1 MHPTVNSSHT
11 GEYREDEAMNNWIA
25 TRRKL
30 IAGGT
35 LVSAAGFLLGG
46 SRSLAEIGS
55 APHSKNVELILT
67 FCKAGQ
73 DRDLEKQMS
82 FIDEDSI
89 YHNMPDEPIVGR
101 AGIRALLGGYLN
113 SSDGTEIRV
122 LAISEARPG
131 LVLTERVDRFRVK
144 GGKWIDCPVMGAAE
158 VRDGRLKH
166 WRDYYDNEYLRKQMS

>member
-1 MHPTVNSSHT
+1 MK
-11 GEYREDEAMNNWIA
+11 NWISS
-25 TRRKL
+25 RRSL
-30 IAGGT
+30 IAGGALAWAT
-35 LVSAAGFLLGG
+35 GVLLGG
-46 SRSLAEIGS
+46 SRAIAEPD
-55 APHSKNVELILT
+55 APRSKNVELILT

-82 FIDEDSI
+82 YIDEDSI
-89 YHNMPDEPIVGR
+89 YHNMPHAPIAGR
-101 AGIRALLGGYLN
+101 AGIRALLGGYLS
-113 SSDGTEIRV
+113 SSDATEIKV

-131 LVLTERVDRFRVK
+131 LVLTERVDRFRIK

>member
-1 MHPTVNSSHT
+1 MKSWISS
-11 GEYREDEAMNNWIA
+11 
-25 TRRKL
+25 RRGL
-30 IAGGT
+30 IAGGA
-35 LVSAAGFLLGG
+35 LVSAAGLLLSE
-46 SRSLAEIGS
+46 SRALAAPDD

-89 YHNMPDEPIVGR
+89 YHNMPDAPIVGR
-101 AGIRALLGGYLN
+101 AGIRALLGGYLT
-113 SSDGTEIRV
+113 SSDATEIRV

-131 LVLTERVDRFRVK
+131 LVLTERVDRFRIK

-158 VRDGRLKH
+158 VYDGRLKH
-166 WRDYYDNEYLRKQMS
+166 WRDYYDNEYLRKQMA

>member
-1 MHPTVNSSHT
+1 M
-11 GEYREDEAMNNWIA
+11 RNWISS
-25 TRRKL
+25 RRGL
-30 IAGGT
+30 IAGGA
-35 LVSAAGFLLGG
+35 LVSAAGLLMSGP
-46 SRSLAEIGS
+46 RALAVADGI
-55 APHSKNVELILT
+55 PRSKNVELILT

-101 AGIRALLGGYLN
+101 AGIRALLGGYLT
-113 SSDGTEIRV
+113 SSDATEIRV
-122 LAISEARPG
+122 LAITEAKPG
-131 LVLTERVDRFRVK
+131 LVMTERVDRFRIK

-158 VRDGRLKH
+158 VRDGRLKQ

>member
-1 MHPTVNSSHT
+1 MRNLISS
-11 GEYREDEAMNNWIA
+11 
-25 TRRKL
+25 RRRL
-30 IAGGT
+30 IASGALAST
-35 LVSAAGFLLGG
+35 AGLLLGG
-46 SRSLAEIGS
+46 SGS
-55 APHSKNVELILT
+55 MAMADAAAQSKNVELILT

-73 DRDLEKQMS
+73 DRDLDKQMS

-101 AGIRALLGGYLN
+101 AGIRALLSGYLN
-113 SSDGTEIRV
+113 SSDATEIRV

-131 LVLTERVDRFRVK
+131 LVLTERIDRFRVK